1 MLGDALIRSSSP
13 AVNAAP
19 ADYRLDDDPGFAD
32 FYRQLHR
39 TFAARQQLAARQA
52 RLHAGPGARRR
63 SASAPPAVGGNR
75 DGVVRRHSRVVRGP
89 AQPDVVSRRRRGA
102 GGEEPQFQGAG
113 RAARPRGLA
122 GERAA
127 VRERRH
133 RNGELPGA
141 APNSTAIFVRVRG
154 LHIGQRGVVPGETT
168 PASLFDLARIWYRI
182 DPARLRHP
190 FAVSIPKSESA
201 EEALW
206 WRDVFRALAAFKD
219 LPHDYI
225 KCMAIDESH
234 PLAYQ
239 LEEFAYNLRDHIVG
253 LTLGRLDYMASLI
266 HFTMNDPAW
275 VLPDRNAIPHDV
287 LPARLRGGLR
297 RVLGRAP
304 AP

>member
-1 MLGDALIRSSSP
+1 
-13 AVNAAP
+13 
-19 ADYRLDDDPGFAD
+19 
-32 FYRQLHR
+32 
-39 TFAARQQLAARQA
+39 
-52 RLHAGPGARRR
+52 
-63 SASAPPAVGGNR
+63 
-75 DGVVRRHSRVVRGP
+75 
-89 AQPDVVSRRRRGA
+89 
-102 GGEEPQFQGAG
+102 
-113 RAARPRGLA
+113 
-122 GERAA
+122 
-127 VRERRH
+127 
-133 RNGELPGA
+133 
-141 APNSTAIFVRVRG
+141 
-154 LHIGQRGVVPGETT
+154 VPGETT